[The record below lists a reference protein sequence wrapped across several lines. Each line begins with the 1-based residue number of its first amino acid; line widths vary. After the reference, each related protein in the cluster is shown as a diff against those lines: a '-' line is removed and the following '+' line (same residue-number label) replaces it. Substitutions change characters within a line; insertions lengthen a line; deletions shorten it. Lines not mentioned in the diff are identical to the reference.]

1 MKLLKHRHYVLV
13 PRFSWLQHDLEAIL
27 KVFHRGEKALKFSLT
42 LDQNNGT
49 FQFWF
54 IMESYGSN
62 LGYSQLYRYLLV
74 NYICCK
80 VPEY

>member
-1 MKLLKHRHYVLV
+1 M
-13 PRFSWLQHDLEAIL
+13 
-27 KVFHRGEKALKFSLT
+27 AL
-42 LDQNNGT
+42 

-80 VPEY
+80 VPEYERIETVK